1 MPETQNWP
9 FAELLNFNKSNPQE
23 KMKTNSTPVYI
34 VFFAIVLFSALFTTT
49 SNAQCVAPGM
59 TFMNP
64 VLISGTAG
72 QVNARYK
79 FSSVI
84 AGVDAIIK
92 ITGKVN
98 GATLTSI
105 DDNTFGYSEA
115 WQPVVKTPPTQG
127 AIESYVKFKID
138 FVKSSDTVEHV
149 FICFTMSAIDVDG
162 DGIHV
167 REMIAANDFTNYAVS
182 NVTALTMVY
191 ESGLIK
197 ATSTILNFPGI
208 DTSAYVSNINYRY
221 VNKSKIGEVRLG
233 SETDATF
240 TVQDRYS
247 CIYFKPIVIPN
258 VVVLAA
264 QSLTLNTT
272 GTDKNVML
280 NWQTTEEANS
290 NSFTVER
297 SFDGSSFSAINTIIE
312 QANTETIRSFQATD
326 NAAELVGKTQV
337 FYRVKQISASGKIS
351 YSNLSYV
358 HLQITMVEKM
368 KTSPNPFTE
377 KINVQFNSGYKATAQ
392 ISITSI
398 TGVTI
403 LNKQYSV
410 NKGNNNLF
418 IDGLA
423 KLTPG
428 VYMARLIVNGEVIE
442 TKKIIK

>member
-9 FAELLNFNKSNPQE
+9 FAELLNFKKSNPQE

-34 VFFAIVLFSALFTTT
+34 VFFTITLIFSIFNSA
-49 SNAQCVAPGM
+49 NAQCVSPGM
-59 TFMNP
+59 QFSNP
-64 VLISGTAG
+64 VLVSGVAG
-72 QVNARYK
+72 EVNARYK
-79 FSSVI
+79 FPSVI
-84 AGVDAIIK
+84 TGVDAIVR

-115 WQPVVKTPPTQG
+115 WQPVVKTPETQG
-127 AIESYVKFKID
+127 AIESYIKFKID

-162 DGIHV
+162 DGVHV
-167 REMIAANDFTNYAVS
+167 CEMIAANDFTSYGVS
-182 NVTALTMVY
+182 NITTLTLVNQ
-191 ESGLIK
+191 SGLLK

-208 DTSAYVSNINYRY
+208 DTSAYVSNINYKY
-221 VNKSKIGEVRLG
+221 VNKSKINEVRIG
-233 SETDATF
+233 SVTDPEF
-240 TVQDRYS
+240 TVQNRYS

-258 VVVLAA
+258 VVVLPV
-264 QSLTLNTT
+264 QYLTLNTT
-272 GTDKNVML
+272 GTDKNVIL
-280 NWQTTEEANS
+280 NWQTNEETNS
-290 NSFTVER
+290 NSFTAER
-297 SFDGSSFSAINTIIE
+297 SFDGTSFLPINTIIE
-312 QANTETIRSFQATD
+312 QSDKETLKSFQATD